1 VSSMQKHLFTGKRIL
16 VVDDETAVVHTL
28 NLIFRSRGF
37 EVRAAKS
44 AEEALEKVAG
54 WRPDIAVLDVVLP
67 GMNGLDFAVLLAQQ
81 APSCRIV
88 HLSGQPRSSELRE
101 QAALEGHPFEILAKP
116 MHPEVLLAH
125 LASLLEPSAP
135 A

>member
-81 APSCRIV
+81 ARAPLGAAPQFRAPGTGGARRPS
-88 HLSGQPRSSELRE
+88 
-101 QAALEGHPFEILAKP
+101 F
-116 MHPEVLLAH
+116 
-125 LASLLEPSAP
+125 
-135 A
+135 